1 MRALTARR
9 GALEAIERI
18 LNRGGD
24 RQDVLHEVVFV
35 LHKLYDRV
43 AVRCVQEDRLVVAA
57 AAGNPAGTATT
68 WPIEYE
74 GAKVGEIEVAPA
86 TDEDATFV
94 RRVATIIAPYCV
106 EL

>member
-1 MRALTARR
+1 LRALTARR

-24 RQDVLHEVVFV
+24 RHDVLHEVVFV

-43 AVRCVQEDRLVVAA
+43 AIRYIQEGRLVVAA
-57 AAGNPAGTATT
+57 AAGSPAGTATT
-68 WPIEYE
+68 WPIEFE